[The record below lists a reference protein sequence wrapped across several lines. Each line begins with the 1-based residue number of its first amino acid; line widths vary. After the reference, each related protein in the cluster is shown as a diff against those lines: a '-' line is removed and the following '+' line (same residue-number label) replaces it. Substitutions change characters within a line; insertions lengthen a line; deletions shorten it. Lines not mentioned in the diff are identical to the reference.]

1 MSAAFLAYCWA
12 LSVISTAI
20 SVCIIVRHTK
30 GGA

>member
-1 MSAAFLAYCWA
+1 MSAAAFLAYCWA

-20 SVCIIVRHTK
+20 SVCIIRHTK